1 MHTRR
6 FFLIAQLLPLLF
18 IAAGFVT
25 ALMESSNLYIHL
37 VLTLLIPYV
46 VFTLIM
52 GLVARKLRPNALR
65 RFGFRSPILFLFL
78 LIGYLLLEYAFG
90 VSLASDPTGLL
101 AIMIFSAT
109 YVVIF
114 GYLYIL
120 ILQQALVSYLYHER
134 QKRRYKSGV
143 LHIDGKAVLPL

>member
-1 MHTRR
+1 MRTRR
-6 FFLIAQLLPLLF
+6 FFLIALLLPLLF
-18 IAAGFVT
+18 IAAAFAA
-25 ALMESSNLYIHL
+25 ALMKRSGLYIHL
-37 VLTLLIPYV
+37 VLSLLIPYV

-52 GLVARKLRPNALR
+52 AFTAKKLCPNALR

-78 LIGYLLLEYAFG
+78 LIGSLLLEYAFG
-90 VSLASDPTGLL
+90 ISLASDPTGLL

-134 QKRRYKSGV
+134 QKRSYKSGV